1 MIKDPTITVI
11 GSINMD
17 LVVSVNRRPEKGE
30 TIKGEMFTTMPGGKG
45 ANQAVSAARLGAKVC
60 MIGMVGEDEFGNEL
74 KSKLQKE
81 HINVEG
87 VESIAG
93 ISTGVAVITLADD
106 DNSIVM
112 ISGANATV
120 TPDYIS
126 KYEDLIANSDI
137 VLTQLEIPLEAV
149 EKAADICQKHN
160 VPFILNPAP
169 AQELPRS
176 LLNKVT
182 FITPNQIEWESIKA
196 DNKEIKKDKLIVT
209 RGDEG
214 VTFFEDEQDRRVS
227 AFAIKPVDTTG
238 AGDTFNG
245 AFTYAIAKKDSL
257 YRACVF
263 GSAAAALS
271 ITQTGAQT
279 GMPTK
284 EDIDGFL
291 KEWKAIQRGGENN
304 E

>member
-1 MIKDPTITVI
+1 MKDPTITVI